1 MHTETAATFDGPVRI
16 FVPTGSL
23 GAGTREGEIRY
34 AIARGAHAIATDAGS
49 TDSGAA
55 YLALGISKNNR
66 GSVKRDLTLLMRAA
80 AEARIPLIVGSCG
93 QAGGDANVDW
103 TKEIAL
109 EVAAELGLR
118 PRIAVLYSE
127 QTKASLKARNALGK
141 VRPLPPL
148 GALDDATIDACD
160 HIVAVMGPEP
170 YIDALKAGAD
180 IILGGRTT
188 DTAVLASYALMK
200 GAPPGAAW
208 HAAKIAECGGQCAV
222 NRLAS
227 AGVLISIGSG
237 GFDVEPS
244 SLDNRCSP
252 HSVSAH
258 MLYEN
263 SNPFLLTEPG
273 GVLDVTDADYKAVG
287 DRVVR
292 VTGSVW
298 KPQPYTMKLEGAGR
312 GRYQT
317 VMLIGIQ
324 DPDVLTRVDEFHDKM
339 LAALY
344 QRTRDAIGPA
354 AGDFHISLRMYGW
367 NAVSGDRP
375 PPGTPAPREIGV
387 LFVATADTQ
396 EMATQIAKACNPY
409 FFHFPIELD
418 KELPSY
424 AFAFSPAD
432 IERGPVYEFKLNH
445 VVEVEDPRELV
456 RTHWIDLGKDL
467 RAESRKQERA

>member
-1 MHTETAATFDGPVRI
+1 MPTDIATFDGPIRI

-23 GAGTREGEIRY
+23 GAGAREEEIKE

-66 GSVKRDLTLLMRAA
+66 GSVKRDLMLLMKAA
-80 AEARIPLIVGSCG
+80 AAARIPLIVGSCG

-103 TKEIAL
+103 TKDIAL
-109 EVAAELGLR
+109 EVAAELSIK
-118 PRIAVLYSE
+118 PRIAILYSE
-127 QTKASLKARNALGK
+127 QSKQLLKAKNAAGK
-141 VRPLPPL
+141 IRELAPL
-148 GALDDATIDACD
+148 GPLDDITIDACD
-160 HIVAVMGPEP
+160 HIVASMGPEP
-170 YIDALKAGAD
+170 YIEALRAGAD
-180 IILGGRTT
+180 IVLGGRTT
-188 DTAVLASYALMK
+188 DTAVLACYALMK
-200 GAPPGAAW
+200 GAPAGASW
-208 HAAKIAECGGQCAV
+208 HAAKVAECGSQCTA
-222 NRLAS
+222 NPTAA
-227 AGVLISIGSG
+227 AGVLISIDRD
-237 GFDVEPS
+237 GFEVQTLSPANHCD
-244 SLDNRCSP
+244 P

-273 GVLDVTDADYKAVG
+273 GVLDVTDADYIAV
-287 DRVVR
+287 DPRRVR

-317 VMLIGIQ
+317 LMLIGIQ
-324 DPDVLTRVDEFHDKM
+324 DPDILARVQEFHDNM

-344 QRTRDAIGPA
+344 ERTRKTIGSA

-367 NAVSGDRP
+367 NAVSGDKP

-409 FFHFPIELD
+409 FFHFPLDLD
-418 KELPSY
+418 KELPSHG
-424 AFAFSPAD
+424 FAFSPAD

-445 VVEVEDPRELV
+445 VVEVEDPMELV
-456 RTHWIDLGKDL
+456 RTQWIDLGTADV
-467 RAESRKQERA
+467 RGRK

>member
-1 MHTETAATFDGPVRI
+1 MGTDTATKFDGPVRI

-23 GAGTREGEIRY
+23 GAGAREEEIRE

-66 GSVKRDLTLLMRAA
+66 GSVKRDLTLLMKAA
-80 AEARIPLIVGSCG
+80 AQARIPLIVGSCG
-93 QAGGDANVDW
+93 QAGGDANVAW
-103 TKEIAL
+103 TKQIAL
-109 EVAAELGLR
+109 EVAAELDLK
-118 PRIAVLYSE
+118 PRIAVLYCE
-127 QTKASLKARNALGK
+127 QSKETMKARNAARK
-141 VRPLPPL
+141 IRALPPL

-170 YIDALKAGAD
+170 YIAALNAGAD
-180 IILGGRTT
+180 VVLGGRTT

-200 GAPPGAAW
+200 GAPAGASW
-208 HAAKIAECGGQCAV
+208 HAAKVAECGAQCTA
-222 NRLAS
+222 NPTAA
-227 AGVLISIGSG
+227 AGVLISIDSD
-237 GFDVEPS
+237 GFEVQTLVPA
-244 SLDNRCSP
+244 NHCNPR
-252 HSVSAH
+252 SVSAH

-263 SNPFLLTEPG
+263 SDPFLLTEPG
-273 GVLDVTDADYKAVG
+273 GVLDVTDADYTAI
-287 DRVVR
+287 DERRVR

-298 KPQPYTMKLEGAGR
+298 RPQPYTMKLEGAGR

-317 VMLIGIQ
+317 LMLIGIQ
-324 DPDVLTRVDEFHDKM
+324 DPDILTRVDEFHDQM

-344 QRTRDAIGPA
+344 ERARKTIGPA

-367 NAVSGDRP
+367 NAVSGDKP

-396 EMATQIAKACNPY
+396 DMATQIAKACNPY
-409 FFHFPIELD
+409 FFHFPVDLE
-418 KELPSY
+418 KELPSHG
-424 AFAFSPAD
+424 FAFSPAD

-445 VVEVEDPRELV
+445 VIEVEDPLELV
-456 RTHWIDLGKDL
+456 RTEWIDLRG
-467 RAESRKQERA
+467 RR